1 GVKPKNAP
9 VIVTIPDLGCN
20 PAKQDWAV
28 KLDFV
33 MALVTEE
40 VHKVDTNIMLIL
52 SMRNCPIGFAGVTL
66 NYRDNR
72 LGVTIGRLMLKTLGK
87 RKKRVRGKLLK
98 ESNKPCSLVKELE
111 RIFLLALHL
120 VIPHFCGVYPRD
132 IDVIVIR
139 TFQIV
144 SWFILYDSRVLG
156 ALFIHGRC
164 SQSGPLKLLRAKM
177 RSWKSSHL
185 EPATERYLLEHRFST
200 VSDSNL
206 MEPLKSVFLQYK
218 ENLNTKVNAK
228 NLNYLTYSYA
238 HALLISDSRCPVLL
252 ITGTKSDHRSGV
264 RHMYETMNK
273 IHKTGGHSRT
283 TVEMVEI
290 EDSLSP
296 LVDRSDKVAETALY
310 FLQGLGIVTFVKS
323 APRKMSGDGAAG
335 RLSWT
340 GSPEKRTCEELKNLD
355 LTTDHLTCSGDIC
368 RKQSDGSE
376 TSPKRLPPRYFSRQ
390 LSMAELDLP
399 RGPGAL
405 ITGRAIPPSCCP
417 RNPSMDSHRRPSV
430 EHSQH

>member
-1 GVKPKNAP
+1 MQGLA
-9 VIVTIPDLGCN
+9 
-20 PAKQDWAV
+20 
-28 KLDFV
+28 
-33 MALVTEE
+33 
-40 VHKVDTNIMLIL
+40 
-52 SMRNCPIGFAGVTL
+52 AGVGQVLETL
-66 NYRDNR
+66 EIQQAVLFGEGAGAN
-72 LGVTIGRLMLKTLGK
+72 
-87 RKKRVRGKLLK
+87 
-98 ESNKPCSLVKELE
+98 
-111 RIFLLALHL
+111 LLAR
-120 VIPHFCGVYPRD
+120 VA
-132 IDVIVIR
+132 
-139 TFQIV
+139 
-144 SWFILYDSRVLG
+144 ILYDSRVLG

-200 VSDSNL
+200 DSDSNL

-218 ENLNTKVNAK
+218 ENLESKVNAK

-238 HALLISDSRCPVLL
+238 HRTSLADTIHNLKCPVLL
-252 ITGTKSDHRSGV
+252 ISGTKSDHRSGV

-273 IHKTGGHSRT
+273 IHKTSGHSRT
-283 TVEMVEI
+283 TVELVEI

-296 LVDRSDKVAETALY
+296 LVDRSEKVAETALY

-323 APRKMSGDGAAG
+323 APRKMSGDGASG
-335 RLSWT
+335 RISWT

-355 LTTDHLTCSGDIC
+355 LNTDHLTCSGDIC
-368 RKQSDGSE
+368 RKQSDVSE
-376 TSPKRLPPRYFSRQ
+376 TSPKRLPARYFSRQ

-405 ITGRAIPPSCCP
+405 ITGRTIPPSCCP
-417 RNPSMDSHRRPSV
+417 RNPSMDSNRRPSV

>member
-1 GVKPKNAP
+1 MEVVSVPTEKCGIFTVYIQGVKPKNAP

-20 PAKQDWAV
+20 HEYYANFVNAQLPDRFCWCHIELPGQSFGSHDWTTDAE
-28 KLDFV
+28 D
-33 MALVTEE
+33 AGETEE
-40 VHKVDTNIMLIL
+40 TGQGKIAKGIQQAVLF
-52 SMRNCPIGFAGVTL
+52 GEGAGA
-66 NYRDNR
+66 N
-72 LGVTIGRLMLKTLGK
+72 
-87 RKKRVRGKLLK
+87 
-98 ESNKPCSLVKELE
+98 
-111 RIFLLALHL
+111 LLAR
-120 VIPHFCGVYPRD
+120 VA
-132 IDVIVIR
+132 
-139 TFQIV
+139 
-144 SWFILYDSRVLG
+144 ILYDSRVLG

-238 HALLISDSRCPVLL
+238 QCPVLL